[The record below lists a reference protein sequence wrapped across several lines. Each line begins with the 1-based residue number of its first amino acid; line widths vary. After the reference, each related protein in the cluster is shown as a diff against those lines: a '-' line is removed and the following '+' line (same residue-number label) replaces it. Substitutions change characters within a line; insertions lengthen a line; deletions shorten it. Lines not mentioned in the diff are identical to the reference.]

1 MTTAVSA
8 RMDQIRAIVCEH
20 LELEPDQL
28 TETSLF
34 VEEHEADSLA
44 LMDVLAALERTFG
57 VSIDQAQFSRMTDL
71 RNVYGVVAESA
82 RW

>member
-8 RMDQIRAIVCEH
+8 RMDQIRTIVCEH